1 MLKSLGELDA
11 RKEKLI
17 DIAID
22 NKIDSSELP
31 EFVAIKDALADI
43 AMTAGTMQLWID
55 KMIATGQITEE
66 EMNAA
71 RKR

>member
-1 MLKSLGELDA
+1 MLKSLSELNM
-11 RKEKLI
+11 RKDRLI

-22 NKIDSSELP
+22 NKIDASELP

-55 KMIATGQITEE
+55 KMIAAGEITEE
-66 EMNAA
+66 EMEAA